1 MAKRDKRTT
10 VVPENHIDISPT
22 YYLGRMCSTILRWF
36 FLLSIS
42 YVILYPLL
50 YMSSM
55 AFRSTVDFYDITVV
69 WIPRTFTVDHFEYVI
84 TELQMLTPLVRT
96 VLISVVCTVAELVIT
111 STVGYGFARF
121 RFKGSNLLFALVIL
135 TIVVPPQMLNMANYL
150 LMRNFDFF
158 GIIEAITGELSP
170 INLIDT
176 IWAFFLP
183 ALTGQGIRAGLMI
196 LIFRQFYGAL
206 PVELE
211 EASLIDGC
219 GFTRTYLH
227 IMMPN
232 LSNTFFLC
240 GIFGFVWYWTDY
252 YYSLIYLPTWQNLA
266 LRLERIWE
274 LVYNSLPLDGDRTFY
289 NVAPKQQATCLLF
302 IAPLVIVF
310 LLIQRNF
317 SQSIEKSGLVG

>member
-1 MAKRDKRTT
+1 MAKRDKRSTIA
-10 VVPENHIDISPT
+10 PENHIDISPT
-22 YYLGRMCSTILRWF
+22 YYLGRMCSTVLRWF

-69 WIPRTFTVDHFEYVI
+69 WIPRTFTVDHFKYVI
-84 TELQMLTPLVRT
+84 TELKMLTPLVRT
-96 VLISVVCTVAELVIT
+96 VLISTLCTAAELVIA

-150 LMRNFDFF
+150 MMRNFDFF
-158 GIIEAITGELSP
+158 GIIETITGELSP
-170 INLIDT
+170 INMIDT

-183 ALTGQGIRAGLMI
+183 ALTGQGIRAGLLI
-196 LIFRQFYGAL
+196 LIFRQFYGSL

-219 GFTRTYLH
+219 GFVRTYTR

-232 LSNTFFLC
+232 LTNTFFLC

-252 YYSLIYLPTWQNLA
+252 YYSLMYLPTWQNLS
-266 LRLERIWE
+266 LQVERIWE
-274 LVYNSLPLDGDRTFY
+274 IVYNSIPLNGDRTFY
-289 NVAPKQQATCLLF
+289 NVVPKQQATCLLF
-302 IAPLVIVF
+302 IVPLVIFF
-310 LLIQRNF
+310 LLIQRKF